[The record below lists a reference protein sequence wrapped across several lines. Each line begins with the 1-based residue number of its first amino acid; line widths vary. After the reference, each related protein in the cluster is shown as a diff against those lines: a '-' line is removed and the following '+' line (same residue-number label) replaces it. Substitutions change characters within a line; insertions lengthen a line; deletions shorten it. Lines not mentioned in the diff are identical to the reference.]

1 MSLRGAEIKIFS
13 GQANPDLAGEISSHL
28 DLPLGNVN
36 LVRFP
41 DGESYCQFKENIRGA
56 DVFIIQ
62 PTCTPV
68 NENLMELLVMLDA
81 AKRASAERI
90 TAVIPYYGYARQDR
104 KDKPRVPISSK
115 LVADL
120 LTAAGAHR
128 IVVMDLH
135 APAIQGFFDIPVD
148 HLYAAPVVIETVQ
161 KMNLGDLAVVS
172 PDAGGVERARAYAKR
187 LGADLV
193 IVDKRRSGAATSEVM
208 NVIGDVK
215 DRTCMIIDDIIAT
228 AGTLGGTAAALKDN
242 GARRVLGCFSHPV
255 LAGPAMERIAKADL
269 EKLLVTNTIPV
280 AADVCKAARIQVVSI
295 APLLGEAIIRIHN
308 NSSVSSLFA

>member
-13 GQANPDLAGEISSHL
+13 GQANPALAREIVEYL
-28 DLPLGNVN
+28 DLPLGNVQ

-41 DGESYCQFKENIRGA
+41 DGESYCQFNENIRGA

-68 NENLMELLVMLDA
+68 NEHLMQLLVMLDA

-115 LVADL
+115 LIADL
-120 LTAAGAHR
+120 LTAAGANR
-128 IVVMDLH
+128 ILVMDLH
-135 APAIQGFFDIPVD
+135 APAIPAFFDIPVD
-148 HLYAAPVVIETVQ
+148 HLYAAPVVIDALQ
-161 KMNLGDLAVVS
+161 KMQLGDMAVVS

-193 IVDKRRSGAATSEVM
+193 IVDKRRSGVDTSEVM
-208 NVIGDVK
+208 NVIGEVR
-215 DRTCMIIDDIIAT
+215 DRTCVIVDDIIAT
-228 AGTLGGTAAALKDN
+228 AGTLGGTAAALQEN
-242 GARRVLGCFSHPV
+242 GARQVLACFSHAV
-255 LAGPAMERIAKADL
+255 LAGPAIERIQKAAL
-269 EKLLVTNTIPV
+269 EELIVTNTIPV
-280 AADVCKAARIQVVSI
+280 EEEKRKAARIRVVSI